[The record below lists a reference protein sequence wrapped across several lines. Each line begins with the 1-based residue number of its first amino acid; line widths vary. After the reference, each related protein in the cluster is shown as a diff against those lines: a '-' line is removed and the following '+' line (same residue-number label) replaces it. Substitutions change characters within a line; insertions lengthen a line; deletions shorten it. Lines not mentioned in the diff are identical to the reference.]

1 MWRRPLRETPGDGR
15 RCRPSCARDLAS
27 SSEQLL
33 AADLLTPPEKLCNA
47 VMSTLTLYV
56 HIYVCM
62 YDMLY
67 VVCVGNVYIFFNI
80 ITSILVTLS
89 TRSSTF

>member
-33 AADLLTPPEKLCNA
+33 AADLLTPPEKIMQCCYIYFNFVCTYICMYA
-47 VMSTLTLYV
+47 RSMYDVLYV
-56 HIYVCM
+56 EM
-62 YDMLY
+62 
-67 VVCVGNVYIFFNI
+67 YIF
-80 ITSILVTLS
+80 SSVLS
-89 TRSSTF
+89 PLS